1 MSLNNAEELNDAMN
15 SGMNEKKMATFH
27 GNLHFAFDAVLPFLQ
42 VFFRTHYQPDTENF
56 AGEADMLDELANA
69 LVKFTNAVGE
79 SVSNSTH
86 MNSLISCMTSV
97 LSQSTLPVK
106 VMEEFQ
112 EKFNRSGQV
121 QDLKSDSRKKY
132 DEDYEKEEEI
142 NVLLN
147 IFANNFAVIYGGE
160 NSVKSQTGY
169 PNEEMYFDPGGDEKL
184 PLGQEFQDHLRIFVD
199 EREKDPVKRYALAK
213 KLVQQLE

>member
-1 MSLNNAEELNDAMN
+1 MDT
-15 SGMNEKKMATFH
+15 KKVENFH

-42 VFFRTHYQPDTENF
+42 VFFRTHYQPDSENY
-56 AGEADMLDELANA
+56 ASEADVLDELANA

-79 SVSNSTH
+79 SVSNITH

-112 EKFNRSGQV
+112 EKFNRAGNV

-160 NSVKSQTGY
+160 NSVKAQIGY
-169 PNEEMYFDPGGDEKL
+169 PNEEEYFDTNGDETL
-184 PLGQEFQDHLRIFVD
+184 PLGPEFQDHLRIFID
-199 EREKDPVKRYALAK
+199 EREKDPIKRYSLAK